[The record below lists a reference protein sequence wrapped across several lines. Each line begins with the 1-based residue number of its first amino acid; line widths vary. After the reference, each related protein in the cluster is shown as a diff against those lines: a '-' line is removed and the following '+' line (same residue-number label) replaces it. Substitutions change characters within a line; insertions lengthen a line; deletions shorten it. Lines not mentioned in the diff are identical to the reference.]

1 MLNASSPVSK
11 WQMAGQMAASTQAS
25 LGALTGSL
33 CHGRLHDVSLLEF
46 QSHCS
51 YPVAT
56 MVVCVKQSKHCEKF
70 PKHKKE
76 NVIDNINRMT
86 KKIQLSETL
95 TCPKNSQQ
103 PRKRGELP

>member
-1 MLNASSPVSK
+1 
-11 WQMAGQMAASTQAS
+11 
-25 LGALTGSL
+25 
-33 CHGRLHDVSLLEF
+33 
-46 QSHCS
+46 
-51 YPVAT
+51 
-56 MVVCVKQSKHCEKF
+56 MVVCVKQNKHCEKF

-86 KKIQLSETL
+86 KKIQSSETL